1 MSAAPTRG
9 ANGLRS
15 LPMSDF
21 NVDERGGALWLTL
34 HRPPLNVLDIATLRE
49 IRRALKGL
57 PTRHDLK
64 VLVIRSALAGTFSA
78 GTDVRDHRRERV
90 SQMLG
95 ALHRLVL
102 FLDQIPQVTL
112 AAVDG
117 RCLGGGCELALFC
130 DLVLATPRSTFAL
143 PEIDLGC
150 FPPVAAV
157 WLPRLA
163 GRTAHEM
170 VLLGEPVSAEDALRR
185 GLINRVVDDLETAT
199 ADLVARLAAKSGS
212 ALALAR
218 RAVRQG
224 LRGSVSKAIGRTER
238 MYLEEMT
245 RTRDSVEGVEAFLE
259 KRRPRWSDR

>member
-1 MSAAPTRG
+1 
-9 ANGLRS
+9 
-15 LPMSDF
+15 MSDF
-21 NVDERGGALWLTL
+21 DLDERGGALWLTL
-34 HRPPLNVLDIATLRE
+34 RRPPLNVLDIATLRE
-49 IRRALKGL
+49 MRRALKGL

-64 VLVIRSALAGTFSA
+64 VVVIRSALAGTFSA

-95 ALHRLVL
+95 AFHRLVL

-117 RCLGGGCELALFC
+117 RCLGAGCELALFC

-157 WLPRLA
+157 SLPRLA
-163 GRTAHEM
+163 GRAAHEM
-170 VLLGEPVSAEDALRR
+170 VLLGEPVTAEEALGR
-185 GLINRVVDDLETAT
+185 GLVNRVVEDLESAA
-199 ADLVARLAAKSGS
+199 ADVVSRLAAKSGS

-224 LRGSVSKAIGRTER
+224 TRGSLSKALARTER
-238 MYLEEMT
+238 LYVEELT
-245 RTRDSVEGVEAFLE
+245 RTRDSAEGVEAFLE
-259 KRRPRWSDR
+259 KRRPRWTDR